1 MREFLVPAALLCV
14 TFALRPPLQG
24 GAYRITDVRAHLYYP
39 ELGTFDT
46 TNITSQYK
54 PTLWNT
60 IIGEGRAQAPSQATL
75 VLVQISGIWLSRSK
89 PPRLHMIVS
98 PEGRRPIL
106 DRTVDL
112 SHFFS
117 ERRFIWV
124 PFIVF
129 GTGCGT
135 AHITSSLLDENGAQ
149 VQSRVDTIPFE
160 CGE

>member
-1 MREFLVPAALLCV
+1 MRSLIPLRRRAGRPQLKRDPLDSTRQRPRIELTMRGFLVPAALLWV
-14 TFALRPPLQG
+14 TFAVRPPLQG

-60 IIGEGRAQAPSQATL
+60 IIGEGRAEAPSQATL

-98 PEGRRPIL
+98 PEGRRPLL

-112 SHFFS
+112 SQF
-117 ERRFIWV
+117 
-124 PFIVF
+124 
-129 GTGCGT
+129 
-135 AHITSSLLDENGAQ
+135 
-149 VQSRVDTIPFE
+149 
-160 CGE
+160 

>member
-1 MREFLVPAALLCV
+1 MRWFLGPAALVCL
-14 TFALRPPLQG
+14 TFSLRPPPQG

-46 TNITSQYK
+46 TNITSQSN

-75 VLVQISGIWLSRSK
+75 VLVQMSGTWLSRSK
-89 PPRLHMIVS
+89 PPRLHTIVS
-98 PEGRRPIL
+98 LEGRRPFL

-112 SHFFS
+112 SQFFS

-124 PFIVF
+124 PFVVF
-129 GTGCGT
+129 GTGCGKVR
-135 AHITSSLLDENGAQ
+135 IISSLLDENGAQ
-149 VQSRVDTIPFE
+149 VQSRVDTIPFA